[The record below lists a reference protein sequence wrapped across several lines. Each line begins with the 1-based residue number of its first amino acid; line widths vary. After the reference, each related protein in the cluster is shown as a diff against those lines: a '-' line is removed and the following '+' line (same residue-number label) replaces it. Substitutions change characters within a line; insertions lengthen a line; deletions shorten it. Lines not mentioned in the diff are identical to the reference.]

1 VLNAYSIILRLP
13 SRQNVKKIQDW
24 CLQPLPFA
32 ITDRTNHVL
41 ESGLAS
47 VTALAEQL
55 KKVKKVILIMAASD
69 VTLLRL
75 MVPPLSPEKLKLALP
90 ALIENSIIGD
100 PATCHIVTSADIKG
114 LRNIAVIDRAWL
126 IAVVSACQ
134 KAGASVFHAYPF
146 QLCLPLHE
154 NIVSAALSEIG
165 EEAEL
170 SLRKPNNE
178 AIGISLHIDKT
189 NFHSEEEICRT
200 LHLLTK
206 HENCQLMVEDGKVG
220 VYSAAANQLAHSI
233 EKSNGDTI
241 SKLQVIPDDWKIL
254 IAGMKNIDCDLMLGL
269 SKPMYQASRLTIWRL
284 PLALAASLLVFQ
296 LIALH
301 SDWWRLRQE
310 KKQLFVQLDNI
321 YKKHFT
327 QSAKP
332 EVQLEKLEEK
342 LSMLRQKTGANAPE
356 DFLSLLAN
364 TSVAWKRI
372 VLEDKNIGS
381 RQSRVSPD
389 YVATHAMTAVNYRN
403 HVLQI
408 SLLSELAPDRE
419 LAKTRFAENHLT
431 LQRSENT
438 SPTRPSVV
446 MWHVQAGK

>member
-1 VLNAYSIILRLP
+1 M
-13 SRQNVKKIQDW
+13 QDW

-32 ITDRTNHVL
+32 LTDKTDHILHCGYANLTELTQH
-41 ESGLAS
+41 
-47 VTALAEQL
+47 L
-55 KKVKKVILIMAASD
+55 KKVKKVYLIVAASD

-75 MVPPLSPEKLKLALP
+75 RVPPLSPEKLKLALP
-90 ALIENSIIGD
+90 TLIEDSIIGD
-100 PATCHIVTSADIKG
+100 PAACHIVVSADIKG

-126 IAVVSACQ
+126 ITVVSACQ
-134 KAGASVFHAYPF
+134 KVGASVFHAYPS
-146 QLCLPLHE
+146 QLCLPLYE
-154 NIVSAALSEIG
+154 NFVSAAISEIG
-165 EEAEL
+165 DEAEL
-170 SLRKPNNE
+170 TLRRPNNE

-189 NFHSEEEICRT
+189 SLRREEEICRT
-200 LHLLTK
+200 LYLLTP
-206 HENCQLMVEDGKVG
+206 HENCRLMVESSKVHA
-220 VYSAAANQLAHSI
+220 YNKASNQIAHSI
-233 EKSNGDTI
+233 DNSHGDKI
-241 SKLQVIPDDWKIL
+241 SKLQIIPDDWKIL

-269 SKPMYQASRLTIWRL
+269 SKPLYQSSRLAVWKL
-284 PLALAASLLVFQ
+284 PLALAASLLISQ

-342 LSMLRQKTGANAPE
+342 LRMLRQKKGANAPE

-372 VLEDKNIGS
+372 ILEEKNTRS
-381 RQSRVSPD
+381 RQSRGSPD

-408 SLLSELAPDRE
+408 SLLSELAPDGE
-419 LAKTRFAENHLT
+419 LAKIRFAENHLT